1 MSRQNLLGAGLL
13 VGLSAVAPPLFAVE
27 EGPAAAMPASATAA
41 VPVPVPELPVAEPTL
56 EERLSKLERQVS
68 NQTLLELLDRIDSLQ
83 VELQDMRAL
92 SEEQTHQIDSLKQR
106 QRDLYLDLDRRL
118 SRAER
123 EASSTLPVATP
134 GGISNGSTASLVSGG
149 QSSQPLVQQQT
160 ATETT
165 GGGEVVA
172 QTEVE
177 PVELAQERE
186 AYQKAFNLL
195 RQLQYDPATAAFKSF
210 IKKYPNGRY
219 AHIAQYWLGE
229 ASYARRDFKQAIADY
244 QQLIDHYPQSPKIAE
259 AMLKLGYSR
268 WELKAV
274 IGAKTALDQ
283 LISKYPDSAEAK
295 QAQPLL
301 DKLTRRLSKQ

>member
-1 MSRQNLLGAGLL
+1 VSRQNLLGAGLL
-13 VGLSAVAPPLFAVE
+13 VGLSAVAPPIFAVE

-56 EERLSKLERQVS
+56 EERLSKLERQVN
-68 NQTLLELLDRIDSLQ
+68 NQTILELLDRIDSLQ

-134 GGISNGSTASLVSGG
+134 GVISDGTTASLVSGE
-149 QSSQPLVQQQT
+149 QSPQPLVQQQT

-165 GGGEVVA
+165 GMVA

>member
-1 MSRQNLLGAGLL
+1 MVSRQNLLSAGLIF
-13 VGLSAVAPPLFAVE
+13 GLFA
-27 EGPAAAMPASATAA
+27 AAPLVAA
-41 VPVPVPELPVAEPTL
+41 EKSPVASGASTEA
-56 EERLSKLERQVS
+56 RLLKLERQIN
-68 NQTLLELLDRIDSLQ
+68 NQTLLEMLDRIDSLQ
-83 VELQDMRAL
+83 AELQEMRAF
-92 SEEQTHQIDSLKQR
+92 SEEQTHQIETMKQR

-123 EASSTLPVATP
+123 EGGSVLSGATLGATTL
-134 GGISNGSTASLVSGG
+134 NGSPALVSG
-149 QSSQPLVQQQT
+149 SQPLLIEPQQQVSG
-160 ATETT
+160 AV
-165 GGGEVVA
+165 GDGMVNPN
-172 QTEVE
+172 EVE

-195 RQLQYDPATAAFKSF
+195 RQLQYDPATAAFKNF
-210 IKKYPNGRY
+210 IRKYPKGRY

-244 QQLIDHYPQSPKIAE
+244 QLLIDHYPQSPKVAE

-274 IGAKTALDQ
+274 IGAKTVLD
-283 LISKYPDSAEAK
+283 LLVSKYPNSPEAK

-301 DKLTRRLSKQ
+301 DKLTRRLSK